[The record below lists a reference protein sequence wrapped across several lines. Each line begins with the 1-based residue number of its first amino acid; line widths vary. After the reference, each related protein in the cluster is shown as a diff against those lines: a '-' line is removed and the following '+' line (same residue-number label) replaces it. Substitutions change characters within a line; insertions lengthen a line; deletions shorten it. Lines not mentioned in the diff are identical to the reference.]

1 MISIIGPGQ
10 GTEAKIVKRV
20 LSWSPAGFTWEM
32 NPNHARALIAW
43 AGLEQSNAAAP
54 SPGTAATTETMRNAL
69 DDLHWERAK
78 AVSSAGG
85 TATHLAMDRPDIA
98 CSIRGANQDSAKPKV
113 RTAARLK
120 RVARCLLGEPELIW
134 TFPYQ
139 EMPTK
144 SVVRTDANWG
154 GQHSEDQKCFS
165 CVVERFGEH
174 VIDVVSSKNKTWFH

>member
-1 MISIIGPGQ
+1 M
-10 GTEAKIVKRV
+10 
-20 LSWSPAGFTWEM
+20 EM
-32 NPNHARALIAW
+32 NPKHARSSIAW
-43 AGLEQSNAAAP
+43 AGLEQSKAAAP

-144 SVVRTDANWG
+144 SVVRTDANWT